1 MGKRIA
7 NSRPR
12 VVQVIFVILY
22 FIGISFLPATFVPA
36 PSWPLPQARLTDLP
50 GSTNRRPGS
59 PVLDLGGP
67 GSRRF
72 ARRSILRVV
81 YSPPRFL
88 FSAGLSLLARN
99 ITRDREKR

>member
-36 PSWPLPQARLTDLP
+36 TSWPLPQARLTDVP

-67 GSRRF
+67 GSFCVNRRKDS
-72 ARRSILRVV
+72 A
-81 YSPPRFL
+81 PPRVSIVHGFTPVPRGRV
-88 FSAGLSLLARN
+88 AHPPR
-99 ITRDREKR
+99 